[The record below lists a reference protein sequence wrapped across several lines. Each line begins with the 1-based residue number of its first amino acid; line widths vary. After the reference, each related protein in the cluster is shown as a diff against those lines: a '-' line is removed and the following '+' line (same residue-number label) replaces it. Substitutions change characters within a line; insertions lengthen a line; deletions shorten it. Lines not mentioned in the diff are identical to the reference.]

1 MKCSRAAPTKR
12 SSLNQL
18 GALITG
24 LGAAVA
30 AAPPKIGAWAGISR
44 CIGAC
49 PAIAGCPWFCW
60 RRRAAMKRKAMKA
73 TRAINRISSI
83 WMPSKPSPMNMEAS
97 RPPAAIPASGPSQRE
112 APLAAAAGRAALG
125 AAAVAFG
132 AVAGCAW
139 RVWWLGAEPRLLPPP
154 KRLALASRLTVSAR
168 QKARA
173 MLRTR
178 CIVVFLSWGN
188 RRASCCGGTGGR
200 TSRILFRAIAP
211 RPPFFRPPRLAR
223 GSAPGYTVVDEDDRR
238 YPGSADERPP
248 GGWKGAAQSLAER
261 SVTVFFS
268 TPIKH
273 LPVLVCGSARLPGR
287 AFADPFPLE
296 RGPPPCMP
304 SISSRTSP

>member
-1 MKCSRAAPTKR
+1 
-12 SSLNQL
+12 
-18 GALITG
+18 
-24 LGAAVA
+24 
-30 AAPPKIGAWAGISR
+30 
-44 CIGAC
+44 
-49 PAIAGCPWFCW
+49 
-60 RRRAAMKRKAMKA
+60 MKRKAMKA

-211 RPPFFRPPRLAR
+211 RPPFFARRVWLAGR
-223 GSAPGYTVVDEDDRR
+223 RQGTPSLTRMTGAIPDRR
-238 YPGSADERPP
+238 TNARPAA
-248 GGWKGAAQSLAER
+248 GKAQRKALQKGLLQ
-261 SVTVFFS
+261 FFS